1 MNKKKIFLMLFSSIS
16 IDLISNPK
24 KTAHNATKAKKTKG
38 GHSTKGGRGGGIKPV
53 HLSTTA
59 TTAATATTATTATTA
74 GVGTTALSTAAK
86 TATTPTCPHHEPNG
100 LVLLKNSIYN
110 KESATWQISEMKR
123 FGKDTIVLMMRPS
136 ASEHRNYMFLYIFY
150 QLLNKIV
157 DKNPNLHH
165 LLLNT
170 DAADVQNLLPGQF
183 KDRVILTEG
192 HPAFLWIPKESLT
205 KTNPL
210 EDMKIIC
217 KRSEFNEVFKGNG
230 NTVNLPN
237 VNEITNFLNSSE
249 LIKALNKVLFNKAVS
264 LGIYFNDKVKKMFE
278 RASSLDPVAA
288 KTTTTTTQVTPPAT
302 TTTAQVTPPATTT
315 VK

>member
-1 MNKKKIFLMLFSSIS
+1 
-16 IDLISNPK
+16 
-24 KTAHNATKAKKTKG
+24 
-38 GHSTKGGRGGGIKPV
+38 V

-59 TTAATATTATTATTA
+59 VAGTTSTTTTGTALTTPTTAAS
-74 GVGTTALSTAAK
+74 V
-86 TATTPTCPHHEPNG
+86 ATTPTCPHHEPNG
-100 LVLLKNSIYN
+100 LTLLKNSIYN

-170 DAADVQNLLPGQF
+170 DAADVQNLLPAQF
-183 KDRVILTEG
+183 KDKAILTEG

-205 KTNPL
+205 KANPL
-210 EDMKIIC
+210 EDMKMIC

-230 NTVNLPN
+230 NTVNLPG
-237 VNEITNFLNSSE
+237 VNEITNFLNSSD
-249 LIKALNKVLFNKAVS
+249 LIKSLNKVLFNKAVS
-264 LGIYFNDKVKKMFE
+264 LGIYFNDKVRQMFE
-278 RASSLDPVAA
+278 RASSLDPVAP
-288 KTTTTTTQVTPPAT
+288 KTTTTTTTAT
-302 TTTAQVTPPATTT
+302 QTTPPATTT
-315 VK
+315 VKK